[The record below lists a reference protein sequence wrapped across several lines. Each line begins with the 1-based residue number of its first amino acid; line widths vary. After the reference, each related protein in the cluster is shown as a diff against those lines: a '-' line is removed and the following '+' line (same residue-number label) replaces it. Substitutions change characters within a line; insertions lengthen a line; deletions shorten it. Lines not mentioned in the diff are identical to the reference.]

1 MTENYKNDII
11 NAMRKAFEESGY
23 YEAYQVYNTVRLP
36 YPTDNTKKLVEE
48 AEQTFVGTMAEI
60 KAHLEK
66 IKAESKEKHRQD
78 LTQYNKE
85 NSEIRDTLI
94 HLAAEDAL
102 PNNVAKNEEFIK
114 ATWYY
119 ALSKDEPYNWS
130 SEYSE
135 FWEVFQKGIEALT
148 SEKNGQ
154 GILELL
160 LIGTKEK

>member
-1 MTENYKNDII
+1 MAENCKNDII
-11 NAMRKAFEESGY
+11 SAMRKAFEESGY

-36 YPTDNTKKLVEE
+36 YPTDNTKKLIEE
-48 AEQTFVGTMAEI
+48 AERTFVGTMAEI

-66 IKAESKEKHRQD
+66 IKAESNEKHMQD

-102 PNNVAKNEEFIK
+102 PANVAKNEEFIK

-119 ALSKDEPYNWS
+119 ALSEDEPYNWN

-135 FWEVFQKGIEALT
+135 FWEVFEKGMEAI
-148 SEKNGQ
+148 SEVNNSQ
-154 GILELL
+154 
-160 LIGTKEK
+160 LIKSNLY

>member
-1 MTENYKNDII
+1 MTENCKNDII

-23 YEAYQVYNTVRLP
+23 YKAYQVYNTNRLP
-36 YPTDNTKKLVEE
+36 YPTNNTKKLIEE
-48 AEQTFVGTMAEI
+48 AERTFVGTMAEI

-85 NSEIRDTLI
+85 NSEIRDVLI

-102 PNNVAKNEEFIK
+102 PDNVAKNEEFIK
-114 ATWYY
+114 ATQYY
-119 ALSKDEPYNWS
+119 ALSKDEPYNWA

-135 FWEVFQKGIEALT
+135 FWEVFQKGMDALK
-148 SEKNGQ
+148 SN
-154 GILELL
+154 
-160 LIGTKEK
+160 

>member
-11 NAMRKAFEESGY
+11 NAMKKAFEESGY
-23 YEAYQVYNTVRLP
+23 YGAYQVYNTVRLP
-36 YPTDNTKKLVEE
+36 FPTDNTEKIVEE

-66 IKAESKEKHRQD
+66 IKAESREKHRQD

-85 NSEIRDTLI
+85 NSEIRDVLI

-102 PNNVAKNEEFIK
+102 PDNAAKNEEFIK

-119 ALSKDEPYNWS
+119 ALSENEPYNWA

-135 FWEVFQKGIEALT
+135 FWEVFQKGMDALK
-148 SEKNGQ
+148 SN
-154 GILELL
+154 
-160 LIGTKEK
+160 